1 MAHFFDSPLTGIVEQ
16 GYTKQGMT
24 EAYVKR
30 MPTSKTMEKQE
41 FLGIRICYLEDHPIL
56 VSGE

>member
-1 MAHFFDSPLTGIVEQ
+1 MEQ

-30 MPTSKTMEKQE
+30 MPTNKTMEKQE
-41 FLGIRICYLEDHPIL
+41 FGGIRACYLEDHPIL